1 MKSCIRSNLTTVSIS
16 VFLGIIIVFSGF
28 HALGAE
34 WSEAQKEI
42 WNLEKM
48 YWECI
53 KNVDVE
59 TYKNL
64 LHNKVV
70 LMRARNYSPNNKPE
84 EIEKIR
90 NSAFNGRKPDSYEIK
105 PLSIQLFDKVAI
117 VCYNYE
123 YIGNTESD
131 SGRATHTWMNQNSTW
146 YLIGAMEASFNTL
159 PFH

>member
-1 MKSCIRSNLTTVSIS
+1 MKSIIIS
-16 VFLGIIIVFSGF
+16 TLVVFLIVASSFQ
-28 HALGAE
+28 ALGAE

-70 LMRARNYSPNNKPE
+70 LMGARNYSPNNKSE
-84 EIEKIR
+84 EIQKIR
-90 NSAFNGRKPDSYEIK
+90 NSAANRSKPDSYEIK

-117 VCYNYE
+117 VCFNYE
-123 YIGNTESD
+123 YIGNIESD

>member
-1 MKSCIRSNLTTVSIS
+1 MKS
-16 VFLGIIIVFSGF
+16 IIIAIIVCVFIVASGF
-28 HALGAE
+28 QALGAE
-34 WSEAQKEI
+34 WSETQKEI

-53 KNVDVE
+53 KNADVE
-59 TYKNL
+59 TYRKL
-64 LHNKVV
+64 LDNKVV
-70 LMRARNYSPNNKPE
+70 LMRADNYNPNNIHE
-84 EIEKIR
+84 EIEKIK

-117 VCYNYE
+117 VCFNYE

-131 SGRATHTWMNQNSTW
+131 SNTYSDSGRVTHIWMNHNSTW
-146 YLIGAMEASFNTL
+146 YLIGGMEASFNTL

>member
-1 MKSCIRSNLTTVSIS
+1 MKSSKRFTVSIS

-42 WNLEKM
+42 WKLEIK

-53 KNVDVE
+53 KNADVE

-70 LMRARNYSPNNKPE
+70 LMGARNYSPNNKPE
-84 EIEKIR
+84 GIEKIK
-90 NSAFNGRKPDSYEIK
+90 NSVSDESKPDSYEIK
-105 PLSIQLFDKVAI
+105 PLSIQLFEKVAI
-117 VCYNYE
+117 VCFNYK
-123 YIGNTESD
+123 YTGHKFSD
-131 SGRATHTWMNQNSTW
+131 SGRVTHTWLKQNSTW

>member
-1 MKSCIRSNLTTVSIS
+1 MKSFTGLNLAKVSIS
-16 VFLGIIIVFSGF
+16 IILGTIIVFSSF

-59 TYKNL
+59 TYNNL

-84 EIEKIR
+84 EIQKIR
-90 NSAFNGRKPDSYEIK
+90 NSAFNGMKPDSYEIK

-117 VCYNYE
+117 VCFNYE

-146 YLIGAMEASFNTL
+146 YLIGVMEASFKTL